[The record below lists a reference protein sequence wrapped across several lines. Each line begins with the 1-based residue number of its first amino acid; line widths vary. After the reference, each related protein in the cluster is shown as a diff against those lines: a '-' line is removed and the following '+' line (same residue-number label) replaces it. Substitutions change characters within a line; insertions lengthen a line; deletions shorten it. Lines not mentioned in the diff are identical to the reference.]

1 MTGPASDATG
11 DPAEPGG
18 PVAAGALG
26 AVTPGAADSPREA
39 GAAAGRGRS
48 GGPGRGGLPTRLIL
62 IAAGVLVLA
71 LVVALFFTGL
81 RVGENTA
88 SDGSAHAPADA
99 ALTSPGAS
107 ASSTP
112 TPAATLTPAPA
123 PTEAPAADAA
133 APPGPLAP
141 GVHAWDALHGGECLT
156 GYSSPWVE
164 EFTVVDCAEAHTAQ
178 LVSTGL
184 FPEDAAAAYP
194 GEAELTSRLN
204 LLCTA
209 PAALDY
215 AAGEAFADLQWQA
228 SYPADE
234 AEWAAGARGY
244 SCFFTRSSGEP
255 LTGSLAAVPA
265 G

>member
-1 MTGPASDATG
+1 MTGPASD
-11 DPAEPGG
+11 
-18 PVAAGALG
+18 
-26 AVTPGAADSPREA
+26 TPGAPA
-39 GAAAGRGRS
+39 GPGGSARGRLS
-48 GGPGRGGLPTRLIL
+48 TRLSL
-62 IAAGVLVLA
+62 IVGGVLVLA
-71 LVVALFFTGL
+71 VVVALFFAGL

-88 SDGSAHAPADA
+88 GDGSANAPADA

-107 ASSTP
+107 ASPMPSPAATP
-112 TPAATLTPAPA
+112 TPTPEAATD
-123 PTEAPAADAA
+123 ADAS

-156 GYSSPWVE
+156 GYSSPWAE
-164 EFTVVDCAEAHTAQ
+164 EFTVVDCAEPHTAQ
-178 LVSTGL
+178 LVSTGVSA
-184 FPEDAAAAYP
+184 EAATAPYP

-215 AAGEAFADLQWQA
+215 AAAEALADLQWQA

-234 AEWAAGARGY
+234 AEWSTGARGY
-244 SCFFTRSSGEP
+244 SCFFSRSSGEP
-255 LTGSLAAVPA
+255 LAGSLAAAPA